1 VNVCCAFILGSVKF
15 NNRDPFRSIDV
26 MLVCRTCC
34 QFITDAPKCAF
45 CCFAPISCLFMYY
58 AVFDVEV
65 AHLFQDAVFWMCNL
79 QFISVELQIG
89 GLSKN
94 ALSHICNSEVDG
106 SLTS

>member
-1 VNVCCAFILGSVKF
+1 
-15 NNRDPFRSIDV
+15 
-26 MLVCRTCC
+26 
-34 QFITDAPKCAF
+34 
-45 CCFAPISCLFMYY
+45 MYY